1 MLAMSGVRLHRV
13 IPLVTFLGGSL
24 GMFAIYQYVANKVD
38 SSCLL
43 VRQTINVLKSD
54 AAFANERSNL
64 DLASGVGGSMN
75 QRKGFADITFTVVNS
90 HGIALLY

>member
-1 MLAMSGVRLHRV
+1 MHRV
-13 IPLVTFLGGSL
+13 IPLIAFLGGSI
-24 GMFAIYQYVANKVD
+24 GTFAVYRYVAYKVD

-54 AAFANERSNL
+54 AAFADERGNL

-90 HGIALLY
+90 HGIGILY